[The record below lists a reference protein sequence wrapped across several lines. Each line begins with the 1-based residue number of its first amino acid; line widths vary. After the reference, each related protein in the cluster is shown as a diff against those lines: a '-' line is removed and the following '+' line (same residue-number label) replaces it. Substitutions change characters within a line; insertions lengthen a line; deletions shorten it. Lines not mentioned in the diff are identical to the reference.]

1 MPTIADFYEYAKL
14 ATGAYVTLDGQPVD
28 GGTIA
33 QRSGN
38 QGRLPRRLANQTFDR
53 NSQEGNGRDIWFI
66 PSSSAYYGNDAVGF
80 AATLFQKSNQK
91 VLAIRGTEASS
102 AGPLYLDL
110 VADIAGIGVIGMALT
125 QAVSMVNYLM
135 RLRTRADHYVAQ
147 IEAHTSLTDP
157 GVPSVQLSGIVPF
170 SSVYVYFTS
179 PSAVEGLGLIGENE
193 KIKVTG
199 HSLGGHLAA
208 LAARLFPD
216 LVEEAYIYNAPGFNP
231 SSLGILASLPQVQAL
246 VASTL
251 ESQLGSA
258 AVNIASGQQA
268 TDRLI
273 ELFAPY
279 VQAAVG
285 QAPAPGPGFANLN
298 IHNLE
303 SEDLSPGDDASF
315 VASFLTGQQVFG
327 EETPVATEAN
337 SHLIEPFMDALGMH
351 ALLASMNFSLT
362 MSDTNKILGAM
373 SRKPVD
379 SEESSTRSLYKLL
392 TGAALPPNQPPV
404 VDNSSFDKIGKGET
418 GARDIHYG
426 YLIELENRV
435 RANQS
440 WRLESLID
448 VSEADIVA
456 GTQGADSLAY
466 RYALRELNPFVVTGD
481 PSLYSTLNADG
492 DLNLYASP
500 AATPRGMTTWYIEDR
515 AAFLY
520 WKVLANIADATSQTD
535 ATAGENWRYTD
546 LAQNYTVH
554 VSGGLPGTPDST
566 IRRRA
571 VFGGTGAD
579 ALQGE
584 ELADRLYG
592 GLGTDL
598 LTGGAGDDY
607 LEGGAGVDVYQYN
620 ARQNQGTPS
629 NDGADNIRDTDGRGL
644 IRYTYAPNGPLG
656 AIESAVVGG
665 VGIKTSEME
674 WLSPDGKFTYTQQL
688 ATGALEVS
696 INGDAGGTIRILDF
710 DFAKAQAAGFMAI
723 WLVDVPG
730 LPVPARV
737 IEGDLEPLDV
747 DPNTSGTQTDTDEF
761 GNLLV
766 TTNAAPNRADT
777 LFGSDGQNGS
787 DPDDSIVAGGGED
800 VIDAKSG
807 DDIVQGGTGRD
818 TIIAGTGNDLVE
830 ASANG
835 ADAGDIV
842 EGGEGADRLYADAR
856 FNPAGTV
863 AAELAAALAAGE
875 AQAASGLKGDFLSA
889 GPGNDIAIGAVGDD
903 VLAGGAGSDILVA
916 GSGNDYLLGDSR
928 VRAANLDWDVT
939 RISTGQ
945 YPIPAPL
952 GPIFDFALFNTN
964 VVDWSD
970 DTNAGADSLYGGA
983 GNDWIDGG
991 AGDDFLDAGSGHDVV
1006 FGNLGN
1012 DILFGGAGND
1022 VLDGDHA
1029 SIAASFGGD
1038 DYLDGGEGNDWL
1050 YGRGGSD
1057 ILFGGAGDDQV
1068 EGNEGNDILVG
1079 GPGSDVLKG
1088 GTGKDSYVLHRG
1100 DGFDAVFD
1108 SSDTANVADASVV
1121 VLSGEITRGA
1131 IKFRPGSLIIDA
1143 GAGDGLWIEGFDPDD
1158 PLSTP
1163 VLSAIHFA
1171 DGDFMTF
1178 EDVLAHGF
1186 DIAGSSVDDEIYGTA
1201 VTDRILAGDGNDYI
1215 EAKAGDDTVDGGTGD
1230 DEIYAGEGNDTVT
1243 AGDGV
1248 DFVDAA
1254 GGDDTIEGGLGD
1266 DTLEGGGGADV
1277 ISGGEGQDLIFGNAG
1292 DDILN
1297 GDGGDDTLE
1306 GGSGNDTLTGGA
1318 GTDAYVLYA
1327 GMGSDTVTDGEGGE
1341 ANVLQLGAGLSVD
1354 SLGTGRVG
1362 DDLVV
1367 RLRGLKDAVT
1377 ITDYY
1382 TRAQDWVVRDMAGV
1396 ETDLETVINQ
1406 PDPYAGDYIARL
1418 WADTRL
1424 GSIAQV
1430 LGRAYEIGWTPLD
1443 GDTFESYYESAYLSV
1458 VRETT
1463 NSTYIRVDPPHD
1475 ILAQTST
1482 ESTSSTVETFT
1493 GFSSPTFH
1501 WLLNSFEPSYLESDD
1516 GFFQA
1521 PLGQLPQ
1528 TQASGQAV
1536 LTLKPDR
1543 QLTHLNYQS
1552 SSFPG
1557 LTTQVPYDTGNGT
1570 VEALVISQLVHESY
1584 NEFADVTRVDLD
1596 TSAWP
1601 GQVNDVF
1608 GNRVLAN
1615 MTRVEDHYL
1624 SVRELRGGASDNFIF
1639 ASTAGLLFPLVTLI
1653 DGGAGNDTL
1662 QGDGALLYGNAG
1674 DDELRGA
1681 DAILIGGD
1689 GNDTITG
1696 WGGSTFVYTS
1706 TEVGVDTVADIAF
1719 YSEAYLDWYYDSL
1732 DVEDWRESAEVG
1744 GKYRAEFGDEESGGG
1759 VEYYDTLED
1768 AQAAGG
1774 SNITFI
1780 EPLPGFA
1787 PVVGRGDAEVLAA
1800 LEDAGVLKRDA
1811 VRFGPGLTLNDL
1823 DLTVTVLGAKADQYP
1838 GDPLQ
1843 VGGTLA
1849 VRWGSG
1855 AGFDVEVPDANYGL
1869 IGDDLFATV
1878 THPQGGFTYPAYQD
1892 YRLGLGV
1899 ELFEFADGATYLLEE
1914 VLQQAEIV
1922 VDYGYDFERG
1932 TGSQTIEQ
1940 EWLSVDFAPDI
1951 APSDLYFV
1959 FGSIDM
1965 RFGVIGDSA
1974 FGIIPRWY
1982 GNVFETP
1989 QIEFRFADGT
1999 VYDPDTVTR
2008 MGRTYTGSEFG
2019 DALTADFFFS
2029 SALIGNGG
2037 DDFLGGRQGN
2047 DLLDAGPGHDFLS
2060 GAEGNDIYA
2069 FGYDSEVDSI
2079 YDYEPQRNGLD
2090 TVRFR
2095 DDVVPGDVSVAQE
2108 YDTLKIYLAG
2118 SSAELWI
2125 NGWFLQEGGST
2136 EVFVFADGTTWDAAA
2151 IETLLPQPIATSGDD
2166 QLFGFTGG
2174 DTLDGLDGDDEIHGF
2189 AGHDTLRGGPGDDLL
2204 GGDAGDDVYEFGP
2217 GDGHDLVFDR
2227 RGFNTVSFGPGI
2239 EASEAVVTR
2248 DDYNLYIVV
2257 DEGRGR
2263 VGIVD
2268 WFWQAEAKIAQATF
2282 ADGTTWDAAELESR
2296 VAQVPATEFDDIIW
2310 ATDGVDV
2317 VDALAGDDAVYGRGG
2332 DDILDGGDGA
2342 DELRAGSGHNIVRG
2356 GSGDDYLDAQAGHS
2370 VLDGGVG
2377 NDHLYYDGRGIAIGG
2392 AGDDLIEVFGHNGVV
2407 AFNPGDGADTVYA
2420 TTQFTLSLG
2429 GGIGPSDLS
2438 LAIDGPDLVVS
2449 IGAQDSVRLTND
2461 NGGPGSW
2468 PLVLLQLFGSAH
2480 IYNFSAVI
2488 DELYTRNAADPSVT
2502 ELALGDVL
2510 PGYLFISSETGA
2522 LGGIIAHQYATRGS
2536 IAHVPD
2542 EDLLPVLQDPQFGAF
2557 FQSTEYAG
2565 SNSAPLLESPL
2576 ADATASEDSAF
2587 AYQVPSDAFS
2597 DPDEGDVLSYSA
2609 ALAGGSGFPAW
2620 LSFDAETGT
2629 FTGTP
2634 LQADVGAAEITVTV
2648 SDSGGLTAED
2658 TFTLTVEN
2666 VNDAPV
2672 VTVPL
2677 ADLSFE
2683 AQTPFSFAVPAGT
2696 FADEDPGDSLAL
2708 SGTLFGGVALPAW
2721 LAFDPATATFAGS
2734 PATADIGIYHLQ
2746 VTATDTAGAVAASDF
2761 GLVVH
2766 AVAGSEVDGT
2776 AGDDVLYGGTGDE
2789 TLSAKGGND
2798 YLYGDVGNDLLKGDD
2813 GQDVLQGGEGADV
2826 LRAGKGEDVLDGG
2839 AGDDLIFGGTGSSL
2853 IVGGIG
2859 NDTIRT
2865 RSGSDLILFNRG
2877 DGMDTVIADG
2887 TGDNTL
2893 SFGGGIRYGDLTL
2906 SRDGKDLIVDAGGG
2920 DGLVLRNWYANKQS
2934 VLNLQIILDASDEFD
2949 AASSDP
2955 LYNRKV
2961 QTFDF
2966 QGMVG
2971 AFDEARAQSPGLTS
2985 WAITNALLAF
2995 HLSGVDDFAI
3005 GGDLAYWYGKK
3016 NSFAG
3021 ISLAAAQQV
3030 IGAASFGSDAQ
3041 SLRPFSGLQE
3051 GFVKLA

>member
-1 MPTIADFYEYAKL
+1 MAITHSQSEQARL
-14 ATGAYVTLDGQPVD
+14 ASAAFARNLFKGAPLAFIQQALVD
-28 GGTIA
+28 GGMSFA
-33 QRSGN
+33 QAERFATDYAVLH
-38 QGRLPRRLANQTFDR
+38 QFDDLHGTGFSATVFER
-53 NSQEGNGRDIWFI
+53 EGVK
-66 PSSSAYYGNDAVGF
+66 Y
-80 AATLFQKSNQK
+80 
-91 VLAIRGTEASS
+91 LAIRGLE
-102 AGPLYLDL
+102 PLGLNF
-110 VADIAGIGVIGMALT
+110 A
-125 QAVSMVNYLM
+125 
-135 RLRTRADHYVAQ
+135 
-147 IEAHTSLTDP
+147 
-157 GVPSVQLSGIVPF
+157 SGIDWVETGYEDIVKEGIAAVQGVALLNYIQRLCAPEDADDVVQYTYSPLTKAF
-170 SSVYVYFTS
+170 GISSTAAKGLGVLTGTS
-179 PSAVEGLGLIGENE
+179 PIT
-193 KIKVTG
+193 VTG
-199 HSLGGHLAA
+199 HSAGGHLAVIMSR
-208 LAARLFPD
+208 LAPS
-216 LVEEAYIYNAPGFNP
+216 LVSSVYTFNAPGFNSVTPGNLFPLLSDGFFAGLVGTGAVPVTGPIGGAWNPGVMNHLVVEGEPFHVVGDMPGEQVVVFSEGATQAVIPTLGQIRDAHSIAHITDALAIYSLFAQIRP
-231 SSLGILASLPQVQAL
+231 SLDSVAGFGLITAFLEAASNRHQASVEISLDALRRLFRDPEAASLA
-246 VASTL
+246 ASTAF
-251 ESQLGSA
+251 G
-258 AVNIASGQQA
+258 
-268 TDRLI
+268 DRNQ
-273 ELFAPY
+273 FY
-279 VQAAVG
+279 
-285 QAPAPGPGFANLN
+285 ANLY
-298 IHNLE
+298 
-303 SEDLSPGDDASF
+303 DAGF
-315 VASFLTGQQVFG
+315 R
-327 EETPVATEAN
+327 
-337 SHLIEPFMDALGMH
+337 
-351 ALLASMNFSLT
+351 
-362 MSDTNKILGAM
+362 
-373 SRKPVD
+373 SRV
-379 SEESSTRSLYKLL
+379 
-392 TGAALPPNQPPV
+392 AALAGTL
-404 VDNSSFDKIGKGET
+404 SI
-418 GARDIHYG
+418 
-426 YLIELENRV
+426 
-435 RANQS
+435 
-440 WRLESLID
+440 ESLITASVAD
-448 VSEADIVA
+448 LLDEVTGPEA
-456 GTQGADSLAY
+456 LAY
-466 RYALRELNPFVVTGD
+466 RYALRELNHFVVKGNS
-481 PSLYSTLNADG
+481 SLYDRHNVHGELTPYDSPANSPAGMTSAFLNDRAKYLAWSGAANLIDATAQAG
-492 DLNLYASP
+492 TDVDDARYIDLRQQHSLLVTGTATSSPASP
-500 AATPRGMTTWYIEDR
+500 AR
-515 AAFLY
+515 L
-520 WKVLANIADATSQTD
+520 L
-535 ATAGENWRYTD
+535 
-546 LAQNYTVH
+546 
-554 VSGGLPGTPDST
+554 
-566 IRRRA
+566 
-571 VFGGTGAD
+571 VFGSEIAE
-579 ALQGE
+579 ALQGGAR
-584 ELADRLYG
+584 ADSLYAG
-592 GLGTDL
+592 SGTDFL
-598 LTGGAGDDY
+598 QGGGDNDY
-607 LEGGAGVDVYQYN
+607 LEGGMGRDVYVYT
-620 ARQNQGTPS
+620 ASESLLGSLT
-629 NDGADNIRDTDGRGL
+629 NDGADDVLDTDGKGV
-644 IRYTYAPNGPLG
+644 IRYKYTEVGLTSDTIQTHVIGGLG
-656 AIESAVVGG
+656 VRVSDTEWQSA
-665 VGIKTSEME
+665 
-674 WLSPDGKFTYTQQL
+674 DGKFTYSQQF
-688 ATGALEVS
+688 AGLEAS
-696 INGDAGGTIRILDF
+696 INGDAGGSVFLRGF
-710 DFAKAQAAGFMAI
+710 DFAAAQNQDFLGIRLVEEQSGPASPVRAFIGDKENWDSIPATPEIDPVGDGFGNYVRADGQDGRPDISLADRADTFLGSSADEVERFDTAGGNDVVRADGPDSFFSSAGGRDIVLAGEGSDLVEAGGNDDWVEGGAGDDILGGNAGDDVIWADSSSIDNSPITLAQAITTGNTAVAILGQGELLTGDDGADRLVGASTSDLLLGGAG
-723 WLVDVPG
+723 VDIIVG
-730 LPVPARV
+730 GG
-737 IEGDLEPLDV
+737 GDDNIYGDASVSGAAHGWTANRSVTANGTSIIYLLT
-747 DPNTSGTQTDTDEF
+747 TSGVTVSGPNELTTGDADYIYGGAGADWIFAGAGDDYVEGGDTLDGAGTPDDVVF
-761 GNLLV
+761 GEAGSDILLGGSG
-766 TTNAAPNRADT
+766 ADT
-777 LFGSDGQNGS
+777 LFG
-787 DPDDSIVAGGGED
+787 DSASV
-800 VIDAKSG
+800 DAEGLSG
-807 DDIVQGGTGRD
+807 DD
-818 TIIAGTGNDLVE
+818 
-830 ASANG
+830 
-835 ADAGDIV
+835 
-842 EGGEGADRLYADAR
+842 
-856 FNPAGTV
+856 
-863 AAELAAALAAGE
+863 
-875 AQAASGLKGDFLSA
+875 
-889 GPGNDIAIGAVGDD
+889 
-903 VLAGGAGSDILVA
+903 
-916 GSGNDYLLGDSR
+916 YL
-928 VRAANLDWDVT
+928 
-939 RISTGQ
+939 
-945 YPIPAPL
+945 
-952 GPIFDFALFNTN
+952 
-964 VVDWSD
+964 
-970 DTNAGADSLYGGA
+970 
-983 GNDWIDGG
+983 DGG
-991 AGDDFLDAGSGHDVV
+991 AGIDFL
-1006 FGNLGN
+1006 FGGGGN
-1012 DILFGGAGND
+1012 DILFGGESGDQLFGND
-1022 VLDGDHA
+1022 GD
-1029 SIAASFGGD
+1029 
-1038 DYLDGGEGNDWL
+1038 
-1050 YGRGGSD
+1050 
-1057 ILFGGAGDDQV
+1057 
-1068 EGNEGNDILVG
+1068 DILVG
-1079 GPGSDVLKG
+1079 ERGNDLLVG
-1088 GTGKDSYVLHRG
+1088 GAGKDTYVYHRG
-1100 DGFDAVFD
+1100 DGVDTIQD
-1108 SSDTANVADASVV
+1108 SGGAADASVLV
-1121 VLSGEITRGA
+1121 VGPGITWLNTR
-1131 IKFRPGSLIIDA
+1131 FRPGSLMVDF
-1143 GAGDGLWIEGFDPDD
+1143 GDGDQVHFEGFNPDE
-1158 PLSTP
+1158 PASTRALG
-1163 VLSAIHFA
+1163 VIQFS
-1171 DGDFMTF
+1171 DGDFKSF
-1178 EDVLAHGF
+1178 EDILARGF
-1186 DIAGSSVDDEIYGTA
+1186 DIDGTFADDEIYGTA
-1201 VTDRILAGDGNDYI
+1201 VTDRILAGDGHDYVQ
-1215 EAKAGDDTVDGGTGD
+1215 AKAGDDTVDGGIGD

-1243 AGDGV
+1243 AGDGA

-1254 GGDDTIEGGLGD
+1254 GGDDTIDGGLGD

-1277 ISGGEGQDLIFGNAG
+1277 ISGGEGQDLIFGDAG
-1292 DDILN
+1292 DDVLN

-1341 ANVLQLGAGLSVD
+1341 ANVLQLGAGLSLD

-1430 LGRAYEIGWTPLD
+1430 HGRAYAIGWTPVD
-1443 GDTFESYYESAYLSV
+1443 GDTFESYYERAYLGV
-1458 VRETT
+1458 VRETI

-1482 ESTSSTVETFT
+1482 ASTSSTVETFT

-1536 LTLKPDR
+1536 LTLKRDR
-1543 QLTHLNYQS
+1543 QLTNLNYQS

-1557 LTTQVPYDTGNGT
+1557 PITQVPYDTGDGT
-1570 VEALVISQLVHESY
+1570 VEALVTSQILHESY
-1584 NEFADVTRVDLD
+1584 NEFADVTRVNPD
-1596 TSAWP
+1596 TTAWA

-1608 GNRVLAN
+1608 GNRVLADV
-1615 MTRVEDHYL
+1615 TRIEDHYL

-1639 ASTAGLLFPLVTLI
+1639 ASTAGLVFPLVTLI

-1681 DAILIGGD
+1681 DTILIGGD
-1689 GNDTITG
+1689 GNDTVTG
-1696 WGGSTFVYTS
+1696 WGGSIFVHTA

-1719 YSEAYLDWYYDSL
+1719 YGEAYLDWYYESL
-1732 DVEDWRESAEVG
+1732 EVADWRESAEVG

-1759 VEYYDTLED
+1759 VEYYDTLEE
-1768 AQAAGG
+1768 AQDEGG

-1780 EPLPGFA
+1780 EPLPSIA
-1787 PVVGRGDAEVLAA
+1787 PVVKRGDAEALAA
-1800 LEDAGVLKRDA
+1800 LEDAGVLKRDV
-1811 VRFGPGLTLNDL
+1811 VRFGPGLTLDDL
-1823 DLTVTVLGAKADQYP
+1823 DLTVTVLGARADQYP

-1869 IGDDLFATV
+1869 IGDDLFAMV

-1899 ELFEFADGATYLLEE
+1899 ELFEFADGATYSLEE
-1914 VLQQAEIV
+1914 VLQQAGIV
-1922 VDYGYDFERG
+1922 LDYGYDFERG

-2047 DLLDAGPGHDFLS
+2047 DLLDGGPGHDFLS

-2095 DDVVPGDVSVAQE
+2095 DDVLPGDVSVARE
-2108 YDTLKIYLAG
+2108 YDTLKVYLAG

-2136 EVFVFADGTTWDAAA
+2136 EAFVFADGTTWDAAA

-2317 VDALAGDDAVYGRGG
+2317 VDGLAGDDAVYGRGG

-2356 GSGDDYLDAQAGHS
+2356 GAGDDYLDAQAGHS
-2370 VLDGGVG
+2370 VLEGSVG

-2449 IGAQDSVRLTND
+2449 VGAQDSVRLTND
-2461 NGGPGSW
+2461 DGGPGSW

-2542 EDLLPVLQDPQFGAF
+2542 EDLLPVLQDPQFGAN

-2576 ADATASEDSAF
+2576 ADATVSEDSAF
-2587 AYQVPSDAFS
+2587 AYQVPTNAFS
-2597 DPDEGDVLSYSA
+2597 DPDEGDLLSYSA
-2609 ALAGGSGFPAW
+2609 ALAGGSGLPAW
-2620 LSFDAETGT
+2620 LSFDAETGS
-2629 FTGTP
+2629 FSGTP
-2634 LQADVGAAEITVTV
+2634 LQADVGAAAITVTV
-2648 SDSGGLTAED
+2648 TDSAGLSAQD
-2658 TFTLTVEN
+2658 TFTITVEN

-2672 VTVPL
+2672 VAVPL
-2677 ADLSFE
+2677 PDVSFE
-2683 AQTPFSFAVPAGT
+2683 AQTPFSFGVPAGT
-2696 FADEDPGDSLAL
+2696 FADEDPGDSLDL

-2734 PATADIGIYHLQ
+2734 PATADIGVYHLQ
-2746 VTATDTAGAVAASDF
+2746 VTATDAAGALAASDF

-2887 TGDNTL
+2887 AGDNTL
-2893 SFGGGIRYGDLTL
+2893 SFGGGIRYSDLTL

-2949 AASSDP
+2949 ASSSDP
-2955 LYNRKV
+2955 LYNKKV

-2971 AFDEARAQSPGLTS
+2971 AFDSAYAQSPGLGS

-2995 HLSGVDDFAI
+2995 HLSAVDDFAL

-3030 IGAASFGSDAQ
+3030 IGAAGFGSDAQ